1 MVHQD
6 IGYHAGK
13 SAQWYVSRSSI
24 TAKRLLTNLID
35 SEEKI
40 IHWVRSIIDEAYA
53 VTDFTDLSAG
63 AAEFHDPAHL
73 GLGVLQIWAH
83 FFSSNTQWPFI
94 NIIGMSLEKYRIMLA
109 NQGQS
114 SMR

>member
-1 MVHQD
+1 VVCFPWLHCSEAVAD
-6 IGYHAGK
+6 NFY
-13 SAQWYVSRSSI
+13 
-24 TAKRLLTNLID
+24 ID

-53 VTDFTDLSAG
+53 VTDFTDSSAG
-63 AAEFHDPAHL
+63 ATDFHDPAHL

-114 SMR
+114 SLR

>member
-1 MVHQD
+1 VGFHHNGTIPD
-6 IGYHAGK
+6 NFY
-13 SAQWYVSRSSI
+13 
-24 TAKRLLTNLID
+24 ID

-53 VTDFTDLSAG
+53 VTDFTDSSAG
-63 AAEFHDPAHL
+63 AADFHDPAQL

-114 SMR
+114 SLR